1 MSHLIITR
9 PARAG
14 MKRCQ
19 EYLRKRATPRTVERA
34 KAVIIAALERL
45 TEDPSHG
52 RPYVPNPSLRELLIP
67 FGKGAYLALYRH
79 ETEADVV
86 RVLAFRHGREAQ
98 YRL

>member
-1 MSHLIITR
+1 MPHLIITR

-34 KAVIIAALERL
+34 KTVIIAALERL
-45 TEDPSHG
+45 SEEPSHG
-52 RPYVPNPSLRELLIP
+52 RPYLPNPTLRELLIP

-79 ETEADVV
+79 EADADVV
-86 RVLAFRHGREAQ
+86 RILAFRHGREAQ
-98 YRL
+98 YHP